1 MSKGEEICL
10 DKNMMPTF
18 KFKNMLEVTKTFS
31 HPADDDLNDLAIN
44 MALPRERKNSKIPA
58 GYTYLAQFVDH
69 DISLDSASD
78 RFPWQNGIVIDN
90 IVNKRNPTFDLET
103 IYGIDAAPNG
113 KGVVRANLLEP
124 DSPFLKLGDT
134 GFDIN
139 TKIQKSLKN
148 DLSRQPSGMA
158 ILVDKRNDENLLV
171 AQTHVAFIK
180 FHNAIA
186 SKLAGN
192 DPIERFNE
200 ARLRTIRY
208 YQHIILDDLLPQ
220 IVKDE
225 VLNKVKA
232 APYTFYNPKN
242 SNMSMP
248 LEFSLAA
255 FRMGHSMIRN
265 RYNLNSIQGSTRLNA
280 LQTFTGRG
288 GMLGKKVLPSDWV
301 IDWNLFYDID
311 NSKSRNEFNFALKIN
326 TQISSALGKFGP
338 LFNFERMFS
347 IPALDLYRG
356 RLFQLPPGQI
366 IERAFTG
373 KEPALQPDAIVD
385 LLPERLKTILHD
397 KTPLWFYIL
406 AEAEREAE
414 LNEEA
419 TTLGDIGSLIVAE
432 TIIALLLE
440 SEPSIL
446 KNPLTKEE
454 KEFIG
459 VKDDGKLGMPEML
472 KFIESENPGF
482 LNPVAA

>member
-1 MSKGEEICL
+1 
-10 DKNMMPTF
+10 MMPNYGF
-18 KFKNMLEVTKTFS
+18 KKMLDVTKTFS
-31 HPADDDLNDLAIN
+31 HPVDDDLNDLAKN
-44 MALPRERKNSKIPA
+44 MALPRERENSKIPA

-78 RFPWQNGIVIDN
+78 KFPWQSGIALNSIF
-90 IVNKRNPTFDLET
+90 NKRNPTFDLET

-113 KGVVRANLLEP
+113 NTVVRADLLEP
-124 DSPFLKLGDT
+124 DSPFLKIGKT
-134 GFDIN
+134 SFDIAS
-139 TKIQKSLKN
+139 KIQKTLEN
-148 DLSRQPSGMA
+148 DLPRRPNRMA
-158 ILVDKRNDENLLV
+158 VLVDKRNDENLLV

-186 SKLAGN
+186 SKLEGS
-192 DPIERFNE
+192 DPIERFEE
-200 ARLRTIRY
+200 ARRLTIRY
-208 YQHIILDDLLPQ
+208 YQHIVVNDLLPQ
-220 IVKDE
+220 IVKDD

-232 APYTFYNPKN
+232 APNTFYNPKN
-242 SNMSMP
+242 NNMFMP

-265 RYNLNSIQGSTRLNA
+265 KYNLNSVQGSTRLNS

-288 GMLGKKVLPSDWV
+288 GMMGKNALPSDWV

-311 NSKSRNEFNFALKIN
+311 NSQQRDEFNFALKIN
-326 TQISSALGKFGP
+326 TQISSALGNFGP
-338 LFNFERMFS
+338 SIGFNRMFS
-347 IPALDLYRG
+347 VPALDLYRG
-356 RLFQLPPGQI
+356 RLFELPPGQM
-366 IERAFTG
+366 IEQEFTG
-373 KEPALQPDAIVD
+373 KEPALHSDLIAG
-385 LLPERLKTILHD
+385 LLPEGLKTVLHD

-419 TTLGDIGSLIVAE
+419 TTLGSIGSLIVAE
-432 TIIALLLE
+432 TLIALILE

-446 KNPLTKEE
+446 KASLTKGE

-482 LNPVAA
+482 LNPVEA